1 MGTRSRQPDQPPPPE
16 QPKAPRSGE
25 AFFPTEPMVLLEV
38 VEKDSDSV
46 WAMWNDAVEG
56 GADKDEPPPKD
67 FDTQAATLI
76 MDLQELPK
84 SPDET

>member
-1 MGTRSRQPDQPPPPE
+1 MALP
-16 QPKAPRSGE
+16 
-25 AFFPTEPMVLLEV
+25 EV

-56 GADKDEPPPKD
+56 GTDKDEPPPKD
-67 FDTQAATLI
+67 FDTHAATLI

-84 SPDET
+84 SPEET